1 MELYL
6 IKRTCIEQTQNKS
19 GVASPMISISVDMPE
34 NAQEKKINS
43 TLAIRSLEAI
53 MSIKIEGQTD
63 ANQTLLSLILF
74 LQKQEGFW
82 LKKIDVN
89 RYLEKKSHLA

>member
-1 MELYL
+1 
-6 IKRTCIEQTQNKS
+6 
-19 GVASPMISISVDMPE
+19 MISISVDMPE

-43 TLAIRSLEAI
+43 TLAIRTLEAI

>member
-1 MELYL
+1 
-6 IKRTCIEQTQNKS
+6 
-19 GVASPMISISVDMPE
+19 MISISVDMPE

-63 ANQTLLSLILF
+63 ANQTLLSLSTKAGRF
-74 LQKQEGFW
+74 LVKKTCCRDLKAACMELWSSW
-82 LKKIDVN
+82 LGRGI
-89 RYLEKKSHLA
+89 